1 MAEARPTIPR
11 DVLVLARDIS
21 DSVQVGDLKTVAAA
35 FALDP
40 ATGLILGSGMA
51 ADARGAVRDLL
62 KSVSAAPNAPETPR
76 LLCPLE
82 LLGTVGAC
90 LPASWRKAEIAAV
103 QPGAEMDDLFDSLVG
118 HLSGR
123 TQPIDLPS
131 AAEWSMLFRQ
141 ARAFVEAAPWRRLSD
156 DVHLQMD
163 LRLGGT
169 VVHRTGI
176 ILGNGGVTYGFALY
190 PGNAEPPGHAARF
203 DPMAPPPG
211 TLVMTLD
218 PASKLPGYLVAK
230 ARRYQWP
237 DSLPLLPA
245 FFVWTGRDAA
255 DLTSEEVGLLTM
267 ALAAA
272 LAGADEHHE
281 PTTTGDMILSGGR
294 SGHYGVAVNAPG
306 PDVES
311 RERVG
316 LTIDRALQDFLD
328 DYRSRLSTRTA
339 RMYESVIELLR
350 ACLNSYG
357 YQYLSEAEHDAFQA
371 AYRAGDEQAFCHL
384 FGAEKIAESVG
395 EFLGYFMIRK
405 VAASGELL
413 RASGTVL
420 GKLAAWLSDR
430 GELSPDVAHEAQRR
444 ARAAARDL
452 PRAARLAEILFDAV
466 ELAPRVSVDR
476 LDDADYIED
485 ELTISRVEP
494 GRVWFEDDI
503 GPVKVPKAAS
513 DLARAGWTVS
523 VALGRVRGQ
532 WRVVEIGGV
541 YP

>member
-1 MAEARPTIPR
+1 MTNARPTTPG

-21 DSVQVGDLKTVAAA
+21 DSVQVGGLKTVAVA

-51 ADARGAVRDLL
+51 ADTRRAVRDLL
-62 KSVSAAPNAPETPR
+62 KTVSAAANALEIPR
-76 LLCPLE
+76 LLCPPE
-82 LLGTVGAC
+82 LQGTVGAG

-103 QPGAEMDDLFDSLVG
+103 QPGAEVEDLFDSLLG
-118 HLSGR
+118 HLAGR
-123 TQPIDLPS
+123 TQPSDLPS
-131 AAEWSMLFRQ
+131 PADWSMLFRQ
-141 ARAFVEAAPWRRLSD
+141 ARAFVEAAPWRRLAD

-163 LRLGGT
+163 LRVSGT
-169 VVHRTGI
+169 AVQRVGI

-190 PGNAEPPGHAARF
+190 PGDAEPPGRAARF

-218 PASKLPGYLVAK
+218 PASELPGYLGAK

-237 DSLPLLPA
+237 DSLPLLPV
-245 FFVWTGRDAA
+245 FFAWTGDGAA
-255 DLTSEEVGLLTM
+255 DLSSDEVALLAM

-272 LAGADEHHE
+272 LAGADEHHAP
-281 PTTTGDMILSGGR
+281 PTNGDMILSGGR
-294 SGHYGVAVNAPG
+294 SGHYGVAVTTAAH
-306 PDVES
+306 DVASGEHD
-311 RERVG
+311 G
-316 LTIDRALQDFLD
+316 LTIDRALQEFLD
-328 DYRSRLSTRTA
+328 ECRSRLSARTV
-339 RMYESVIELLR
+339 RTYEMVIDLLR

-357 YQYLSEAEHDAFQA
+357 YQYLSKAEQDAFQA
-371 AYRAGDEQAFCHL
+371 AYGAGDEQAFCHL
-384 FGAEKIAESVG
+384 FGAEKIAESIG

-413 RASGTVL
+413 RASGTVM
-420 GKLAAWLSDR
+420 GKLLAWLSER
-430 GELSPDVAHEAQRR
+430 GELSPEVANDAQQR

-466 ELAPRVSVDR
+466 ELAPRVNVNR

-494 GRVWFEDDI
+494 ERVWFEADI

-513 DLARAGWTVS
+513 DLARAGWTMS
-523 VALGRVRGQ
+523 VALARVRGQ
-532 WRVVEIGGV
+532 WRIVEIGSV